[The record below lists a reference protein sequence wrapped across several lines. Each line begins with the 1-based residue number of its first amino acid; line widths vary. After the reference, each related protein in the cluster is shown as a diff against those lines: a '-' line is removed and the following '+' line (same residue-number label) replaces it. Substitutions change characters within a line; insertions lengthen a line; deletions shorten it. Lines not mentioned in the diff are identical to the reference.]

1 MTNNIERR
9 LEEEK
14 KRMDTIETPHA
25 LEDRLRKAL
34 NNTRKPKRVPVIWKT
49 LAVAMILF
57 IFVGYHF
64 NAFAYYGKQILGFDY
79 IITGTL
85 KDLNNAGKGQ
95 KIEKSFILGNET
107 KLTINGI
114 MTDANRMILY
124 YTVSNPNGVSEDDT
138 ISEIFNPSKITG
150 LFTNSY
156 AEGGMGQE
164 NQDRTEFKGMMD
176 FEPPSPFAKKLT
188 LHYWKYLKNG
198 QVEQAKIT
206 FPYDPNKAMQKEI
219 EQLINKTVK
228 VDKGTIHFDSIVA
241 SPTLTVIKGKLKVE
255 NFARLDLALNGIEL
269 LANGRSVEI
278 KGSGSRSS
286 LNGRSFEVRFDALPS
301 NLKTLELNVKEFV
314 GYNGLNQTI
323 SLDEITNK
331 SVDIGGADLW
341 IKKVTS
347 TSKGIEVTIV
357 TEETVLLDDVS
368 IGDKTGNTPL
378 ETTINQQE
386 SKELEGKII
395 KERTLLFDTT
405 KMPEHL
411 HIGGMHY
418 MKIYDKKFQIP
429 IN

>member
-1 MTNNIERR
+1 LTNNIERV

-14 KRMDTIETPHA
+14 KRMDPIESPLE

-34 NNTRKPKRVPVIWKT
+34 DNTRKPKRVPVIWKT

-64 NAFAYYGKQILGFDY
+64 NAFAYYGKQILGFDDM
-79 IITGTL
+79 ITGTL

-95 KIEKSFILGNET
+95 KIEKSFMLGDET

-114 MTDANRMILY
+114 MTDANRMIVY
-124 YTVSNPNGVSEDDT
+124 YTVSNPNGVSGSET
-138 ISEIFNPSKITG
+138 LSEIFNPSKITG
-150 LFTNSY
+150 LFTKSNF
-156 AEGGMGQE
+156 EGGMGRE
-164 NQDRTEFKGMMD
+164 NEERTEFKGMMD

-188 LHYWKYLKNG
+188 LHYWKYYENG
-198 QVEQAKIT
+198 QMEQAKVT
-206 FPYDPNKAMQKEI
+206 FPYEPNKAMQTEI
-219 EQLINKTVK
+219 KQSINKTVK

-241 SPTLTVIKGKLKVE
+241 SPTLSVIKGSLKVE
-255 NFARLDLALNGIEL
+255 NFDRLDLALHGIEL
-269 LANGRSVEI
+269 LANGKSVEI

-286 LNGRSFEVRFDALPS
+286 LKGRSFEIRFDALPS
-301 NLKTLELNVKEFV
+301 NLESLELNVKEFI
-314 GYNGLNQTI
+314 GYKKLNQTI
-323 SLDEITNK
+323 ALKDISDESI
-331 SVDIGGADLW
+331 DIAGEDLW
-341 IKKVTS
+341 IKTVSS
-347 TSKGIEVTIV
+347 TSNGIEITFV

-368 IGDKTGNTPL
+368 IGDKTGKTPL

-386 SKELEGKII
+386 TKELEGKVI

-405 KMPEHL
+405 KMPEYL

-418 MKIYDKKFQIP
+418 MKIYDKKFVIP